1 MPLQR
6 CCWDHHPGYTRA
18 RIVASPTAFPDRSIS
33 LLVGGDGIAD
43 VESAVES
50 VNDSLVV
57 CRSYPLVPGY
67 VHTDDLLLSFT
78 PSCLSGA
85 IVDTRADFTF
95 SLDTRAM
102 QLVDVVP
109 WGGPLLGG
117 TVVVVRAVD
126 LGGRRLRC
134 RFGHEM
140 VDAVYVD
147 RTTLRCT
154 TPWVGEPMSVPLEVS
169 PDDGATWT
177 LPLNFTYYET
187 AVPRVSAVWP
197 LGGPDLGGGV
207 VTVYGTGFIDYRG
220 RGEGLRV
227 GLGLGERAHWLRTHA
242 MNSSMLLAWTVNVS
256 NASAVRG
263 ERIVL
268 VGGGFD
274 DGGTRPVARGGDAV
288 RVTLNGDL
296 RVGADIVDGVNLTY
310 RAYPHD
316 ELRVSEVFP
325 HGAHHAG
332 GTEVTLYG
340 AGFVNLGEPLCAF
353 GHRTTTR
360 GALPLDPAS
369 GDGNTSPWNV
379 SEPIEIVTPA
389 TVLGPHEAL
398 CTSPS
403 IPNHPTASVPIEL
416 ILNGDRA
423 TKTRDGR
430 PFTIYGQPGAEVRV
444 SSISPLGAPVSG
456 GTLLTIHGR
465 GLLDL
470 GEARVRIGKL
480 GAVQARVDPSGHNL
494 TFVTPIIARPGLEP
508 LAVSADGATFTRAG
522 IALRIFDVRTIAI
535 SGITP
540 QGGPSDGGTRI
551 VVRGTQLE
559 WLPAACV
566 FSETSQPLQDSA
578 VDATVIN
585 STHAACMSP
594 QFSANG
600 SQTVSL
606 QLTLNGERSEPRL
619 ARGTLQFAF
628 YDASAVRIDSIAP
641 QGGPA
646 EGGTLVVIRGAG
658 YVDRGGLFC
667 RFGADPSSMSPA
679 TLHSSTELSCLSTPR
694 TDSTSPLS
702 NVSRYVRVHT
712 MASCCLDP
720 ATASRLGG
728 SPAGTAAEPA
738 DCEAGCTALSSCRF
752 FSHSFASSSCDY
764 CADCAFENA
773 TDVAAQRSSWQ
784 RLGPT
789 RSDVPVRLVLNGVAV
804 ELLPELSL
812 SPSFTYYLPQAL
824 VLSAALPVGGPVAG
838 GTVVTVHGIGFAP
851 LTDSL
856 PGPRC
861 MFGEL
866 GPVDA
871 SIASDGSSLRCASPM
886 QPQTD
891 ASLLSVRSVNSGF
904 DMPPEPRSGISHR
917 WTTDGCSGVG
927 ASHERHCTPTDSG
940 RAAIMCCALDS
951 SRCQS
956 MCVSAVDRARYPL
969 TEPGGL
975 TGSFAPFSEAE
986 AVCDELMMRVCT
998 LRDLDDGL
1006 CCGGG
1011 CAFDDAR
1018 VWSSD
1023 DCTLPSEHSPIDA
1036 LALRAELLRVSI
1048 NGQQYNAAYEHF
1060 DAPARPNLWSGLATP
1075 VPGFTYYDAAR
1086 HVALSAITPSHGP
1099 AAGGTLVT
1107 LFGVGFTDLGARVGF
1122 LGVNGTYG
1130 HTAAV
1135 MAPAT
1140 LAFGALRG
1148 RTLTCRTPPSPMSGG
1163 GAARVELSLNGHP
1176 LPPAMSDGSSVRFAF
1191 DAEGGSEEASG
1202 DSGSGSGD

>member
-1 MPLQR
+1 
-6 CCWDHHPGYTRA
+6 
-18 RIVASPTAFPDRSIS
+18 
-33 LLVGGDGIAD
+33 
-43 VESAVES
+43 
-50 VNDSLVV
+50 
-57 CRSYPLVPGY
+57 
-67 VHTDDLLLSFT
+67 
-78 PSCLSGA
+78 
-85 IVDTRADFTF
+85 
-95 SLDTRAM
+95 
-102 QLVDVVP
+102 
-109 WGGPLLGG
+109 
-117 TVVVVRAVD
+117 
-126 LGGRRLRC
+126 
-134 RFGHEM
+134 
-140 VDAVYVD
+140 
-147 RTTLRCT
+147 
-154 TPWVGEPMSVPLEVS
+154 
-169 PDDGATWT
+169 
-177 LPLNFTYYET
+177 
-187 AVPRVSAVWP
+187 
-197 LGGPDLGGGV
+197 
-207 VTVYGTGFIDYRG
+207 
-220 RGEGLRV
+220 
-227 GLGLGERAHWLRTHA
+227 
-242 MNSSMLLAWTVNVS
+242 
-256 NASAVRG
+256 
-263 ERIVL
+263 
-268 VGGGFD
+268 
-274 DGGTRPVARGGDAV
+274 
-288 RVTLNGDL
+288 
-296 RVGADIVDGVNLTY
+296 
-310 RAYPHD
+310 
-316 ELRVSEVFP
+316 
-325 HGAHHAG
+325 
-332 GTEVTLYG
+332 
-340 AGFVNLGEPLCAF
+340 
-353 GHRTTTR
+353 
-360 GALPLDPAS
+360 
-369 GDGNTSPWNV
+369 
-379 SEPIEIVTPA
+379 
-389 TVLGPHEAL
+389 
-398 CTSPS
+398 
-403 IPNHPTASVPIEL
+403 
-416 ILNGDRA
+416 
-423 TKTRDGR
+423 
-430 PFTIYGQPGAEVRV
+430 
-444 SSISPLGAPVSG
+444 
-456 GTLLTIHGR
+456 
-465 GLLDL
+465 
-470 GEARVRIGKL
+470 
-480 GAVQARVDPSGHNL
+480 
-494 TFVTPIIARPGLEP
+494 
-508 LAVSADGATFTRAG
+508 
-522 IALRIFDVRTIAI
+522 
-535 SGITP
+535 
-540 QGGPSDGGTRI
+540 
-551 VVRGTQLE
+551 
-559 WLPAACV
+559 
-566 FSETSQPLQDSA
+566 
-578 VDATVIN
+578 
-585 STHAACMSP
+585 
-594 QFSANG
+594 
-600 SQTVSL
+600 
-606 QLTLNGERSEPRL
+606 
-619 ARGTLQFAF
+619 
-628 YDASAVRIDSIAP
+628 
-641 QGGPA
+641 
-646 EGGTLVVIRGAG
+646 
-658 YVDRGGLFC
+658 
-667 RFGADPSSMSPA
+667 
-679 TLHSSTELSCLSTPR
+679 
-694 TDSTSPLS
+694 
-702 NVSRYVRVHT
+702 